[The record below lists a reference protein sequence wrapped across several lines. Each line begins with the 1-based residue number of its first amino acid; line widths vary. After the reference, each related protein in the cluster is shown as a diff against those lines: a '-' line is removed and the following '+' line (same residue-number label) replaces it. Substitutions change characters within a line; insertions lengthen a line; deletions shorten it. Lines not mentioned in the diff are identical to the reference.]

1 VHVIDSAEFFG
12 QPEQEYGRLLA
23 FLGLQPF
30 TPSFSR
36 WNARPGAPMAPQTRQ
51 LLEGHYLAHDKRL
64 AALLDRPLSWM
75 R

>member
-1 VHVIDSAEFFG
+1 
-12 QPEQEYGRLLA
+12 
-23 FLGLQPF
+23 
-30 TPSFSR
+30 
-36 WNARPGAPMAPQTRQ
+36 MAPQTRQ